1 MEKIKKMATKPKP
14 KPKNTGI
21 EIISYAVKMV
31 IPIGDYANIQP
42 EIIVKANSIQEAHDF
57 IAPHMNK
64 LWKEYY
70 LVNERRP
77 DAPAVPVSN
86 KTSDRSPSMS
96 TSATQENVTVTQQNG
111 TPPAPDANVAL
122 IKATQAIDSCL
133 SMDALL
139 LISNQINV
147 SVKLTE
153 EDKAVLT
160 PLWEA
165 KREELELNGQ

>member
-42 EIIVKANSIQEAHDF
+42 EIVVKANSIQEAQDF
-57 IAPHMNK
+57 VAPHMNK

-70 LVNERRP
+70 LVSERRP

-96 TSATQENVTVTQQNG
+96 TSATQENVTLTA
-111 TPPAPDANVAL
+111 PPAPDANVAL